1 VTARAILSQTPEQL
15 AHIFDPRSWGICF
28 DHFETHRVEERVGGN
43 FPPHTSD
50 VDPIGGPWTGSQLF
64 FERVT
69 IEEDGHTNVFDN
81 ILQVTSFTVT
91 PTRARLD
98 FDLRESRR
106 LIIPALGLD
115 NPECVTIDKGHMEAV
130 LLPGPAASPPR
141 SQVEMVK
148 TAQFVDLTLQ
158 GSNNPLG
165 LDPGEILNYLA
176 PASLCLWLEDLTQ
189 GAVCCQV

>member
-1 VTARAILSQTPEQL
+1 
-15 AHIFDPRSWGICF
+15 
-28 DHFETHRVEERVGGN
+28 
-43 FPPHTSD
+43 
-50 VDPIGGPWTGSQLF
+50 
-64 FERVT
+64 
-69 IEEDGHTNVFDN
+69 
-81 ILQVTSFTVT
+81 
-91 PTRARLD
+91 
-98 FDLRESRR
+98 
-106 LIIPALGLD
+106 
-115 NPECVTIDKGHMEAV
+115 MEAV
-130 LLPGPAASPPR
+130 LLPGPAGSPPR